1 MSEREEPAAEE
12 KPEEQKK
19 EESSNEL
26 KIEDI
31 EDEVPA
37 ELSPKQSQRE
47 RKEPQR
53 FAEEQDFRPRNR
65 SQSRVPKFCRS
76 EERS

>member
-1 MSEREEPAAEE
+1 MSERKEPAAEE

-19 EESSNEL
+19 ESSNEL
-26 KIEDI
+26 KIEDF

-37 ELSPKQSQRE
+37 EFSPKQSQRE

-76 EERS
+76 GDRS